1 VEKNNVINY
10 IKSYIKEN
18 YNNTYN
24 IKIREIK
31 YDEYTKNW
39 SSHISF
45 NDDMYSHEIAVII
58 NNNKIIFFKEFK

>member
-1 VEKNNVINY
+1 VEKNDVINY

-45 NDDMYSHEIAVII
+45 NDDMNSHEIAIII